1 MTITSTLQR
10 DEQAAAT
17 EIGYVFTFLLGL
29 MLLSS
34 FSIWVWDIEVATQE
48 KWTRDAIEE
57 NLFSVSEAIERAD
70 EAARLDANA
79 QYAEP
84 VDLYLSSAT
93 GLELKIW
100 LTDDAVHI
108 KDGEN
113 DFSSMHAISA
123 AAPTTHEGSVDIA
136 GVETIWVVLNAGV
149 VTIQIEQPG
158 F

>member
-1 MTITSTLQR
+1 MTSEINLYN
-10 DEQAAAT
+10 DESAAAT

-29 MLLSS
+29 MLLST

-70 EAARLDANA
+70 EAARLDPNA

-93 GLELKIW
+93 GLELKMW
-100 LTDDAVHI
+100 LTDDAIHI
-108 KDGEN
+108 KDSGN
-113 DFSSMHAISA
+113 DFSATHTISA
-123 AAPTTHEGSVDIA
+123 AAPTTHEGILDLA
-136 GVETIWVVLNAGV
+136 GVEKIWVVLDAGV
-149 VTIQIEQPG
+149 VTIQLQQPG